1 MSTTAAAPERGAA
14 PPEGRRRRRIDLP
27 PWAERAFIPVFLV
40 IVALLPFGMNSGGQ
54 LIGDATLAL
63 AYVVMALG
71 LNIIVGFAGLLDLG
85 YVAFFAIGA
94 YTMGWL
100 GSGFFSQVKSEE
112 GLHIGVSG
120 FAASLPGIHLNFFL
134 ILVFAVLFTTIAGML
149 IGLPTLRL
157 RGDYI
162 AIVTLAFGEIIG
174 RIAVNGDEVKLS
186 KVPLVGGLL
195 ENAFGKDQAFTAGRQ
210 GITPVDKIDVPFVDP
225 FTSLNLRPWYWV
237 ALFLV
242 AVVLFVNFRL
252 RDSRLGRAWIALRED
267 EVAAVAMGV
276 PSVKTKLMAYGTGA
290 AFGGIA
296 GAYLG
301 SFLNTVNA
309 DQFQFYFSILVLGM
323 VILGGL
329 GSIWGV
335 VLGAIVLSFINNW
348 LIPDVLNDLPGDFG
362 LDFDMTQITFAIYGF
377 LLVIMMIMR
386 PQGLLP
392 ERRRAEEMTHG
403 DELSD
408 ETLYTARA

>member
-1 MSTTAAAPERGAA
+1 MTSTATEPEKGAA
-14 PPEGRRRRRIDLP
+14 PPAAGRGRFTMPD
-27 PWAERAFIPVFLV
+27 WAEKAFIPVFF
-40 IVALLPFGMNSGGQ
+40 IVLILLPFGLDSGGE
-54 LIGDATLAL
+54 LMGNATLAL

-100 GSGFFSQVKSEE
+100 GSGFFSEVNHQT
-112 GLHIGVSG
+112 GIHIGVSG

-134 ILVFAVLFTTIAGML
+134 VLVFAVLFTTIAGMI

-174 RIAVNGDEVKLS
+174 KIAVNSDEIKLS
-186 KVPLVGGLL
+186 GVPLLGGVF
-195 ENAFGKDQAFTAGRQ
+195 ENVFGKDQTFTAGRQ
-210 GITPVDKIDVPFVDP
+210 GITPVDKIDIPGVDP

-237 ALFLV
+237 ALGLV

-276 PSVKTKLMAYGTGA
+276 PSVRTKLLAYGTGA
-290 AFGGIA
+290 AFGGIS

-301 SFLNTVNA
+301 SYLNTVNA

-335 VLGAIVLSFINNW
+335 VLGAIVLSFINNYF
-348 LIPDVLNDLPGDFG
+348 IPDVFNDLPSKVG

-377 LLVIMMIMR
+377 LLVMMMLLR

-403 DELSD
+403 DEVSD
-408 ETLYTARA
+408 ESLYTARA